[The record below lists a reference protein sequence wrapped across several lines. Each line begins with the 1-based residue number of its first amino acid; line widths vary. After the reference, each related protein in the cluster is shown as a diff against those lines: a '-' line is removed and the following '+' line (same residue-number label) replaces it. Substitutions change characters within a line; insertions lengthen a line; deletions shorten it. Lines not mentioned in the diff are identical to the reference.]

1 MSSETE
7 NMQQALEP
15 FTSIQVVIIQ
25 LIATL
30 SAMFLV
36 YGMYVI
42 IFGLSLN
49 VLWRR
54 RDSAASKVYTRWV
67 IVLFVLTSIYNAANV
82 WIYMSQTLVAFST
95 VKTGDYMPMLE
106 SLTGDSSTSV
116 RTAQL
121 GLSGFPSVIM
131 GIIID
136 YLLVHRCYVIWGFK
150 KRILYPF
157 AFVVLVTDGI
167 GFVGIAVMIAAYS
180 RRDTPTYLRTFEM
193 MQPLVIITAV
203 YDSALTLMTAGR
215 IWWITREA
223 GQMAGRN
230 IYTKYKVVVATI
242 LESGLLYSATLLISI
257 IVPRFTD
264 PGTNGLSPFDPEVI
278 SIQMAAIAPTL
289 IIVRIAYGQTVE
301 SVQQMVSTLH
311 FAEAMANGSQQRS
324 VSAPAVHGT
333 IDLRQSLAV
342 VEERGSIGRDAT
354 EKSFI
359 NMEENVV

>member
-15 FTSIQVVIIQ
+15 FTSIQVVIVQ
-25 LIATL
+25 PIATL

-36 YGMYVI
+36 YDELETCDPQATAEHIHRNVM

-116 RTAQL
+116 QTAQL
-121 GLSGFPSVIM
+121 YGLSGFLSAIM
-131 GIIID
+131 GIIMD
-136 YLLVHRCYVIWGFK
+136 YLLVHCCYVIWGFK

-167 GFVGIAVMIAAYS
+167 GFVGIAVMTAAYS

-193 MQPLVIITAV
+193 MQPLVIITAI
-203 YDSALTLMTAGR
+203 YDSVLTLMTAGR
-215 IWWITREA
+215 IWWITHEA

-264 PGTNGLSPFDPEVI
+264 PGTYGLSSFDPEVI
-278 SIQMAAIAPTL
+278 SI
-289 IIVRIAYGQTVE
+289 
-301 SVQQMVSTLH
+301 
-311 FAEAMANGSQQRS
+311 
-324 VSAPAVHGT
+324 
-333 IDLRQSLAV
+333 
-342 VEERGSIGRDAT
+342 
-354 EKSFI
+354 
-359 NMEENVV
+359 